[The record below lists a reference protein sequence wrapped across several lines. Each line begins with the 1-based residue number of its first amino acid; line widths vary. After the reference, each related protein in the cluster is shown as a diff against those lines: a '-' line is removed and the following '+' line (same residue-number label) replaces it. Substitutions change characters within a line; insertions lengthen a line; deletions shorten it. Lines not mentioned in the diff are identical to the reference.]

1 MRWIV
6 GSSLRF
12 RLVVVPIAAVIMLL
26 GVTQLHKTSVDVLPE
41 FAPPYVEVQTE
52 ALGLSAEEVEQL
64 ITVPLEADLLNG
76 VAWLDEIRSESV
88 PGLSSIV
95 LIFEP
100 GTNLLRARQVVSERL
115 TQAHALPNVSKPPVM
130 LQPLS
135 STSRVM
141 MIGLSSKD
149 LSLID
154 VSVLARW
161 TIRPRLLGVPGVA
174 NVAIWGQREQQ
185 LQVQV
190 DPQRLRD
197 QGVSLL
203 QVIKT
208 TGNALIV
215 SPLSFLESSTPGTGG
230 FIDTPNQRL
239 GVQHVLPI
247 SSPQDLAK
255 VAVEGSTLRLG
266 DVANVVVDHQPLIGD
281 ALTNN
286 GAGLLLVVEKF
297 PGANTLEVTRGVE
310 AALDEL
316 RPGLSGIAVD
326 SSAYRPATFIEMAI
340 DNLALVLVIAFVLSA
355 LALGVLFYNWRTA
368 LISVVAIPLSLVAAG
383 LVLYAQKA
391 TVNAMTLA
399 GLVLAVAF
407 VVDDA
412 VIDVE
417 HIVRRLRQH
426 RQKGSGKSTARIV
439 LQASLAMR
447 SAVLY
452 ATLIAMMAVLPAF
465 FMGGLLGVFSR
476 PLALSYALAVLV
488 SMVVALTVTPAL
500 ALILLRKAP
509 LEHRES
515 RLVRWLQRRYDV
527 AASRII
533 RTPRPAFFAAGAI
546 ALVGLAAIPLL
557 RQSPLP
563 SFKEPDLLIH
573 WDGAP
578 GTSRPEMSRIAAAAR
593 EELRSLPGVRSVGAH
608 VGRAITSDQ
617 VVGVNSSELWVN
629 IDPAAD
635 YDATVA
641 SIQKVVDGYPGLQRE
656 VLTYLKERS
665 AKAATATEEDIVVRV
680 YGQDLDVLRGKAEEV
695 RKALSD
701 IDGVVDPQMK
711 LPAQEPI
718 LEVEVDLDAADE
730 FGIKPGDV
738 RRAAATL
745 LSGIQV
751 GSLFEQQ
758 KVFEVVVW
766 GTPEIRRSLTGVR
779 ELLIDKPGGGHV
791 RLGDVADVRIASAP
805 SVIKRDA
812 VSTYIDVSAD
822 VRGRG
827 PAAVVADVERR
838 LQEVEFPLEYHPEVR
853 GTYVERQAVANR
865 MLWITVAAA
874 IGILLLL
881 QAAFQSW
888 RLASVVLLLL
898 PLALAGGALAA
909 FASGG
914 VISLGSIAGF
924 FVVFGIAAR
933 NAVLLVRHYQHLE
946 RHEGETY
953 SLGLV
958 LRGTRER
965 LAPIV
970 MTAATTG
977 LALLPAV
984 LFRDLPGL
992 ETVHPTAVVVLG
1004 GLVTSTLFSLLVV
1017 PALYWRFGSSPEP
1030 EFTVEEED
1038 RPEVDLTTVG

>member
-12 RLVVVPIAAVIMLL
+12 RLLVVPIAAAIMLL

-41 FAPPYVEVQTE
+41 FAAPYVEVQTE

-190 DPQRLRD
+190 DPQRLRA

-239 GVQHVLPI
+239 GVQHILPI

-281 ALTNN
+281 ALTNS

-316 RPGLSGIAVD
+316 RPGLSGIAID
-326 SSAYRPATFIEMAI
+326 SSYRPVTFIEMAI
-340 DNLALVLVIAFVLSA
+340 DNLALVLVIAFVLSV
-355 LALGVLFYNWRTA
+355 LALGVLFYSWRTA

-399 GLVLAVAF
+399 GLVLAIAF

-412 VIDVE
+412 IIDIE
-417 HIVRRLRQH
+417 RIVRRLQQH
-426 RQKGSGKSTARIV
+426 RQKGDDKSTARIV
-439 LQASLAMR
+439 LEASLEMR
-447 SAVLY
+447 SAVVY
-452 ATLIAMMAVLPAF
+452 ATLITMLAVLPAF
-465 FMGGLLGVFSR
+465 FMNGLSGVFSR

-488 SMVVALTVTPAL
+488 SMGVALTVTPAM
-500 ALILLRKAP
+500 AMILLRKAP
-509 LEHRES
+509 LERRES
-515 RLVRWLQRRYDV
+515 PLVRLLQRRYDA

-533 RTPRPAFFAAGAI
+533 RTPRPAFFAAGAVV
-546 ALVGLAAIPLL
+546 LVGLAAIPLL
-557 RQSPLP
+557 RPSLLP

-578 GTSRPEMSRIAAAAR
+578 GTSRPEMSRIVAQAR
-593 EELRSLPGVRSVGAH
+593 EELRSLPGVHSVGAH

-617 VVGVNSSELWVN
+617 VVGINSSELWVN

-635 YDATVA
+635 YNATVA
-641 SIQKVVDGYPGLQRE
+641 SIQEVVDGYPGLQRE

-665 AKAATATEEDIVVRV
+665 AKAATGAEEDIVVRV
-680 YGQDLDVLRGKAEEV
+680 YGQDLDILRDKAEEV
-695 RKALSD
+695 RKVLSD
-701 IDGVVDPQMK
+701 IDGVVEPQIK
-711 LPAQEPI
+711 LPVQEPT
-718 LEVEVDLDAADE
+718 LEVEVNLDAADE

-751 GSLFEQQ
+751 GNLFEQQ

-827 PAAVVADVERR
+827 PGAVVGDVENR
-838 LQEVEFPLEYHPEVR
+838 LQKMEFPLEYHSEVR
-853 GTYVERQAVANR
+853 GAYVEHRATQNR
-865 MLWITVAAA
+865 MLGVVVTAA

-888 RLASVVLLLL
+888 RLASVTFLLL
-898 PLALAGGALAA
+898 PLTLVGGVLAA
-909 FASGG
+909 FAGG
-914 VISLGSIAGF
+914 GIISLGSLAGF

-933 NAVLLVRHYQHLE
+933 NAVVLVRHYQHLE
-946 RHEGETY
+946 RHEGETFG
-953 SLGLV
+953 LGLV
-958 LRGTRER
+958 LRGTQER

-970 MTAATTG
+970 TTAVTTG
-977 LALLPAV
+977 LALLPLV
-984 LFRDLPGL
+984 VFGGIPGL
-992 ETVHPTAVVVLG
+992 EIVHPAAVVILG
-1004 GLVTSTLFSLLVV
+1004 GLVTSTFFNLLVV
-1017 PALYWRFGSSPEP
+1017 PVLYLRFGSSPEP
-1030 EFTVEEED
+1030 EFIIEEEG
-1038 RPEVDLTTVG
+1038 RPEVEFETVG